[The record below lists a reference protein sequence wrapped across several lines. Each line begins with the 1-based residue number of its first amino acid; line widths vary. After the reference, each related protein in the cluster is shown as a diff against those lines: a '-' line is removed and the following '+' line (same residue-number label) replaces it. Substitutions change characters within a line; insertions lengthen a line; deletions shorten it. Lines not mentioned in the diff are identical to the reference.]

1 MAARTQLVVGGIRHM
16 RLFFNLAEGRKRYFL
31 LSGIVIGLGIAVM
44 IFSWVTTGAPFQLGV
59 DFRSGTRF
67 EVQFTEPVTE
77 TDIRGVFAEFDINN
91 PAVIALRGEGLENA
105 WQIRTEFVSSEEQL
119 AIEAALDTM
128 TPLLPN
134 STETQSISPAVG
146 QEVTRAAFIAIV
158 VSALIILVYIMIVF
172 RQVANPFRYGLCAV
186 TAMVHDLFIIF
197 SFAAITGMV
206 LGWEVDSLF
215 LTAVLTVAGFSL
227 QDTIVVFDR
236 IRENLGKR
244 PTERYETIVNRS
256 ILETIHR
263 SLATQLNAMFVMVA
277 ILLFGGA
284 SIKPFI
290 AVLFVGL
297 LSGTYSSIFTAV
309 PMLVAWEKNEIPFL
323 KA

>member
-1 MAARTQLVVGGIRHM
+1 LQIRE
-16 RLFFNLAEGRKRYFL
+16 LF
-31 LSGIVIGLGIAVM
+31 
-44 IFSWVTTGAPFQLGV
+44 
-59 DFRSGTRF
+59 
-67 EVQFTEPVTE
+67 E
-77 TDIRGVFAEFDINN
+77 TFGINN

-119 AIEAALDTM
+119 DIEAALNEM
-128 TPLLPN
+128 TPLVPD
-134 STETQSISPAVG
+134 STEIQSISPAVG

-158 VSALIILVYIMIVF
+158 VAAVIILVYIMVVF
-172 RQVANPFRYGLCAV
+172 RQVANPLRYGVCAV
-186 TAMVHDLFIIF
+186 TAMIHDLFVIF
-197 SFAAITGMV
+197 GFAALTSMFF
-206 LGWEVDSLF
+206 GWEVDALF

-236 IRENLGKR
+236 IRENIQKR
-244 PTERYETIVNRS
+244 PTEHYETVVNRS

-290 AVLFVGL
+290 AVLLVGL

-309 PMLVAWEKNEIPFL
+309 PLLVAWEKNEIPFL